1 MSAKTNNLCLFK
13 YDPSTDGAQTFN
25 IKQALNDNWDRL
37 DANVLLALAAAA
49 PYSETQ
55 TYALGTYCTKD
66 AKLYRCTT
74 AITTTEAWTA
84 AHWTETSMGA
94 ELVAIYAA
102 LAAKAPSTHAHAA
115 SDITSGTLPVTR
127 GGTGAT
133 DRLNAF
139 ENLAFLGNNPIASTT
154 DDTTTNWVNLG
165 SGYAFF
171 SGNGQ
176 LTDQPTTYGFVISFV
191 CGSDIFQLWKGQV
204 VGEMY
209 VRSGN
214 SAGWGQTWAKIY
226 DSQHKP
232 TTSDVGITSGT
243 TDLTAGS
250 SALTTNAIYLVYE

>member
-1 MSAKTNNLCLFK
+1 M
-13 YDPSTDGAQTFN
+13 
-25 IKQALNDNWDRL
+25 
-37 DANVLLALAAAA
+37 
-49 PYSETQ
+49 
-55 TYALGTYCTKD
+55 
-66 AKLYRCTT
+66 
-74 AITTTEAWTA
+74 
-84 AHWTETSMGA
+84 
-94 ELVAIYAA
+94 
-102 LAAKAPSTHAHAA
+102 
-115 SDITSGTLPVTR
+115 PVTR

-133 DRLNAF
+133 NRLYAF

-171 SGNGQ
+171 SNNGQ

-191 CGSDIFQLWKGQV
+191 CGGDIFQIWKSQV
-204 VGEMY
+204 VDEMY

-232 TTSDVGITSGT
+232 TTSDVGITAGT